1 MMAAMI
7 ATAYLRVFQ
16 PLDLLPDDE
25 RERWERYILEG
36 GHLRPPRPVYRERWT
51 GAGGRLG
58 VLAAEEERADVRTVG
73 GEWYVCPWRT
83 RLRILAG
90 LLSLR
95 ETVPAE
101 MADVLVPE
109 GEARRA
115 ARELARIRRRDP
127 GAVPTMLQSAWHVP
141 PRWFVLFDDAER
153 RLVERPEGGYRLY
166 YWAAVGDARRR
177 AERAHRV
184 LRRGELEVVADLVG
198 DLAAWLAVFDSRAI
212 VELDYAGVSDL
223 FGWNELDDDHSA
235 RDLGEALDAVGEGDL
250 ERAGELYQGVASRW
264 AEARTRESLN

>member
-1 MMAAMI
+1 MI

-16 PLDLLPDDE
+16 PLELLPEGE
-25 RERWERYILEG
+25 RQRWERFIVEG
-36 GHLRPPRPVYRERWT
+36 GHLGPSRPVYRERWT

-58 VLAAEEERADVRTVG
+58 VLAAEDERADVRTVG
-73 GEWYVCPWRT
+73 GQWYVCPWRT

-95 ETVPAE
+95 EAVPQEIAE
-101 MADVLVPE
+101 VLVPE

-127 GAVPTMLQSAWHVP
+127 SAVPTMLQSAWHVP

-153 RLVERPEGGYRLY
+153 RLVERPDGGFRLY
-166 YWAAVGDARRR
+166 YWAGVGDARRR
-177 AERAHRV
+177 AERAQRI
-184 LRRGELEVVADLVG
+184 LRRGELEFVADLVG
-198 DLAAWLAVFDSRAI
+198 DLAAWLSVFDPRSI

-235 RDLGEALDAVGEGDL
+235 RELADAVDAVSEGNL
-250 ERAGELYQGVASRW
+250 ERAAELYQQVVGRW
-264 AEARTRESLN
+264 ADARTRESLN